1 MTIFDSVLI
10 SIDPVPETK
19 RLSILVIDSIK
30 LITMEGAGNNDLLK
44 ALVVLWM
51 ASSTQEFLHN
61 FEVLDQAV
69 LYSQECF
76 GTFLFV
82 RVVPEDHLFGAFSPG
97 FNIDVDLADLAA

>member
-1 MTIFDSVLI
+1 MTIFDSILI

-19 RLSILVIDSIK
+19 RLSILVIDSIN

-76 GTFLFV
+76 GTFLLV
-82 RVVPEDHLFGAFSPG
+82 GVVPEDHLFGAFSPG
-97 FNIDVDLADLAA
+97 LDIDIDLADLAA

>member
-30 LITMEGAGNNDLLK
+30 LVTMEGAGNNDLLK

-51 ASSTQEFLHN
+51 ASSTQKFLHN

-76 GTFLFV
+76 GSFLFV
-82 RVVPEDHLFGAFSPG
+82 GVMSQDHFFRPFSSG
-97 FNIDVDLADLAA
+97 LDIEIDLTDLAA